1 MSDENMLFATEDEQA
16 VANKENEIEEVATK
30 KYLTFKTDN
39 LLFGIEAEA
48 VMEIITNYVI
58 TTVPM
63 VPNYVRGIINLR
75 GQIIPLL
82 DMRQRLCIE
91 PIETDCIIVID
102 VGDVRIGI
110 LVDAVSQIIDIP
122 LDSILPVPQHN
133 AQKYVSGMCNMP
145 DNSGTM
151 LVLDCPLL
159 LAD

>member
-1 MSDENMLFATEDEQA
+1 MADENMLFATEEQQA
-16 VANKENEIEEVATK
+16 VYNKQQEVEEVATR
-30 KYLTFKTDN
+30 KYLTFRTDN
-39 LLFGIEAEA
+39 LLFGIEAEI
-48 VMEIITNYVI
+48 VMEIITNYSA
-58 TTVPM
+58 TYVPM
-63 VPNYVRGIINLR
+63 VPSYVRGIINLR

-82 DMRQRLCIE
+82 DMRQRLNIE

-122 LDSILPVPQHN
+122 IDSILPVPQHN

-159 LAD
+159 LAN